1 MFSRCSFLHKWWNI
15 ASPYPIS
22 LPVLYFSTTSVCET
36 HLEPQLFLERERAAI
51 LAEAKTDDLISEAPK
66 PALDQ
71 SGEWQETSGEIQ
83 WVASETN
90 DNQPEKKEE
99 EEEELDLNKG
109 RARSCFDLRPVL
121 SGGADMLS
129 GVLQLCSTQA
139 NTWRTASLP
148 PTPPC
153 CWAACARAVR

>member
-1 MFSRCSFLHKWWNI
+1 MMTASVSRLSLKLVRL
-15 ASPYPIS
+15 SP
-22 LPVLYFSTTSVCET
+22 ER
-36 HLEPQLFLERERAAI
+36 QLFLERERAAI

-109 RARSCFDLRPVL
+109 GWRSTRGTSLRL
-121 SGGADMLS
+121 LADCLRC
-129 GVLQLCSTQA
+129 VCD
-139 NTWRTASLP
+139 
-148 PTPPC
+148 C
-153 CWAACARAVR
+153 

>member
-1 MFSRCSFLHKWWNI
+1 MMTASLSRLSLKLTRL
-15 ASPYPIS
+15 SPQR
-22 LPVLYFSTTSVCET
+22 
-36 HLEPQLFLERERAAI
+36 QLFLERERAAI

-109 RARSCFDLRPVL
+109 RWRSTR
-121 SGGADMLS
+121 G
-129 GVLQLCSTQA
+129 
-139 NTWRTASLP
+139 ASLRLLAD
-148 PTPPC
+148 C
-153 CWAACARAVR
+153 LRCVCDC

>member
-1 MFSRCSFLHKWWNI
+1 MKRTFENKLEPNIKIEFNLQALKTSIFAKESFPQKRLNIPAMFFCKIH
-15 ASPYPIS
+15 P
-22 LPVLYFSTTSVCET
+22 SVCT
-36 HLEPQLFLERERAAI
+36 VPQLFLERERAAI

-109 RARSCFDLRPVL
+109 GF
-121 SGGADMLS
+121 
-129 GVLQLCSTQA
+129 TQ
-139 NTWRTASLP
+139 
-148 PTPPC
+148 TPNIDKGFYFS
-153 CWAACARAVR
+153 

>member
-1 MFSRCSFLHKWWNI
+1 MKACFDAPASFLRK
-15 ASPYPIS
+15 SPAPFPMTPTS
-22 LPVLYFSTTSVCET
+22 LPCLSVK
-36 HLEPQLFLERERAAI
+36 LARLSLDRQLFLERERAAI

-109 RARSCFDLRPVL
+109 RWS
-121 SGGADMLS
+121 
-129 GVLQLCSTQA
+129 STPG
-139 NTWRTASLP
+139 ASLSV
-148 PTPPC
+148 C
-153 CWAACARAVR
+153 GVCVCDR

>member
-1 MFSRCSFLHKWWNI
+1 M
-15 ASPYPIS
+15 
-22 LPVLYFSTTSVCET
+22 
-36 HLEPQLFLERERAAI
+36 EPQLFLERERAAI

-109 RARSCFDLRPVL
+109 RFTQLPIYIMVFIAPEWW
-121 SGGADMLS
+121 SGVTDGADLS
-129 GVLQLCSTQA
+129 GVL
-139 NTWRTASLP
+139 
-148 PTPPC
+148 
-153 CWAACARAVR
+153 

>member
-1 MFSRCSFLHKWWNI
+1 MAEL
-15 ASPYPIS
+15 S
-22 LPVLYFSTTSVCET
+22 LPVFFCKIPTSVCT
-36 HLEPQLFLERERAAI
+36 EPQLFLERERAAI

-109 RARSCFDLRPVL
+109 IF
-121 SGGADMLS
+121 
-129 GVLQLCSTQA
+129 T
-139 NTWRTASLP
+139 
-148 PTPPC
+148 
-153 CWAACARAVR
+153 

>member
-1 MFSRCSFLHKWWNI
+1 MI
-15 ASPYPIS
+15 ITS
-22 LPVLYFSTTSVCET
+22 LPCLSVKFIPLSPER
-36 HLEPQLFLERERAAI
+36 QLFLERERAAI

-109 RARSCFDLRPVL
+109 RWSWPRRALL
-121 SGGADMLS
+121 GLLADCLADCS
-129 GVLQLCSTQA
+129 FVACCVLQLCSMQA

-153 CWAACARAVR
+153 CWAACARAAR